1 MPSSSGSGK
10 RVAGDVVSD
19 QPGGSQTP
27 APPSGGAIDQG
38 AARANAGK
46 PPLHLLP
53 LDALVPVAWVLAF
66 GAEKYSA
73 RGWEGAAAAGV
84 FSWADCVRAC
94 LSHLAKLMSGQRLD
108 SESGLPHV
116 AHLACNALFLCGM
129 LVRCHG
135 KQDLPGATAELD
147 GLPLGE
153 CSADWAP
160 GPAYAEAVTKIRAA
174 KRA

>member
-1 MPSSSGSGK
+1 MPKQDTQGK
-10 RVAGDVVSD
+10 RPLDELERRAA
-19 QPGGSQTP
+19 P
-27 APPSGGAIDQG
+27 AASGGTVDQG

-73 RGWEGAAAAGV
+73 RGWEKAAAEGV
-84 FSWADCVRAC
+84 FSWVDCVRAC
-94 LSHLAKLMSGQRLD
+94 LSHLTKLMSGQRLD
-108 SESGLPHV
+108 PESGLPHV

-135 KQDLPGATAELD
+135 KHDLPGQAGSVVG
-147 GLPLGE
+147 GLHHAA
-153 CSADWAP
+153 CSGDWVP
-160 GPAYAEAVTKIRAA
+160 GPEYVRAVEALRN
-174 KRA
+174 KRNTPNSA

>member
-1 MPSSSGSGK
+1 MPKPEREGK
-10 RVAGDVVSD
+10 RYEGPVDELTRRAAGA
-19 QPGGSQTP
+19 GT
-27 APPSGGAIDQG
+27 IDQG

-73 RGWEGAAAAGV
+73 RGWEAAAAEGV

-94 LSHLAKLMSGQRLD
+94 LSHLTKLMSGQRLD
-108 SESGLPHV
+108 PESGLPHV

-135 KQDLPGATAELD
+135 KRDLPGAPEELVA
-147 GLPLGE
+147 GE
-153 CSADWAP
+153 CSADWTP
-160 GPAYAEAVTKIRAA
+160 GPEYQKAVELVRA
-174 KRA
+174 KRNTAKPAESLR

>member
-1 MPSSSGSGK
+1 MPKQDTKVSTG
-10 RVAGDVVSD
+10 AGGI
-19 QPGGSQTP
+19 GGT
-27 APPSGGAIDQG
+27 IDQG

-73 RGWEGAAAAGV
+73 RNWEGAAADGV

-94 LSHLAKLMSGQRLD
+94 LSHVIKLMSGQRLD
-108 SESGLPHV
+108 PESGLPHV

-129 LVRCHG
+129 LVRSHG
-135 KQDLPGATAELD
+135 KHDLPGAPEAKGA
-147 GLPLGE
+147 GLLAGE

-160 GPAYAEAVTKIRAA
+160 GPEYQKAVELIRTKRNVV
-174 KRA
+174 KCT